1 MNQGIRY
8 LMRATVIHRQRS
20 FPASATWAPAVAA
33 LRTNLRGSAAI
44 QFGLVAPSLLMFIFG
59 IVEVG
64 RMLWTMSALHYSV
77 EEAAR
82 CASINATTCGTASKI
97 QAFAAGRAGGS
108 FASSVFTASV
118 TGCGNRVSASYP
130 MRLNIPFTS
139 YAVTL
144 TAQSC
149 YPI

>member
-1 MNQGIRY
+1 
-8 LMRATVIHRQRS
+8 MRAPHQRRS
-20 FPASATWAPAVAA
+20 IRGSTFVA
-33 LRTNLRGSAAI
+33 LMKNLRGSTAI
-44 QFGLVAPSLLMFIFG
+44 QFGLAAPTLLLFMLG

-64 RMLWTMSALHYSV
+64 RMLWTMNALHYSV

-82 CASINATTCGTASKI
+82 CASINTATCGSVGNV
-97 QAFAAGRAGGS
+97 QAFAAARSGGS
-108 FASSVFTASV
+108 FASSVFTAA
-118 TGCGNRVSASYP
+118 TAGCGNRVSASYP
-130 MRLNIPFTS
+130 MHLNIPFTS

>member
-1 MNQGIRY
+1 M
-8 LMRATVIHRQRS
+8 T
-20 FPASATWAPAVAA
+20 AVAA
-33 LRTNLRGSAAI
+33 RPRPFRACEICACAIAALGTNRRGSAAD
-44 QFGLVAPSLLMFIFG
+44 QFALVVPSLLLFVFG
-59 IVEVG
+59 IIEVG
-64 RMLWTMSALHYSV
+64 RMLWTMNALHYSV

-82 CASINATTCGTASKI
+82 CASINTAACGTAGKI
-97 QAFAAGRAGGS
+97 QAFAAARSGGS
-108 FASSVFTASV
+108 FASSVFTASTV
-118 TGCGNRVSASYP
+118 GCGKQVSASYP